1 MKVTAIKTPTLY
13 AGDNLLGVI
22 ATSLESLPEKSVLV
36 VTSKVVALWEN
47 AVVDVPRNRKEKQ
60 ALIKKESELYTD
72 PSSSKY
78 DISLTIRG
86 GVIGVD
92 AGIDESNVSE
102 GFVLLPADAYESARK
117 IWQFL
122 REQYGVAEVGVVIS
136 DSMSLPL
143 KWGVLGRCLGH
154 CGFGAVKSRIGETD
168 LFDRKMTMTKVAVAE
183 ALASAAVFEMGEVAE
198 STPLCLIEDIPHIE
212 FSSTP
217 LSEEEKAALYIEPVD
232 DVYAPMLT
240 KAPWKKGERS

>member
-13 AGDNLLGVI
+13 ASDNLLGVI
-22 ATSLESLPEKSVLV
+22 ATSIDSLPEKSVLV

-47 AVVDVPRNRKEKQ
+47 AVVAAPRNRKEKQ
-60 ALIKKESELYTD
+60 ALIKKECDRYTD

-92 AGIDESNVSE
+92 AGIDESNVAE
-102 GFVLLPADAYESARK
+102 GFVLLPKDAYASAEK

-122 REQYGVAEVGVVIS
+122 REQYQLEEVGVVIS

-143 KWGVLGRCLGH
+143 KWGVLGRCIGH
-154 CGFGAVKSRIGETD
+154 CGFNAVKSRIGETD
-168 LFDRKMTMTKVAVAE
+168 LFNREMTMTKVAVAE

-198 STPLCLIEDIPHIE
+198 STPLCLIQDIPHIE
-212 FSSTP
+212 FSDAP
-217 LSEEEKAALYIEPVD
+217 LSDEEKAALYIEPED